1 MSHGLVKWRL
11 RLYPKDFR
19 ESHGDDLLRTYAE
32 VIGDSGRSSWRARL
46 RGVFD
51 LIVGAIGVHSDRL
64 RYARPGAPAGGG
76 PRHED
81 AGMNRRGKWN
91 MTGNLVSDIKYAL
104 RRLSKAPGFTI
115 MAVLTI
121 ALGLGAN
128 TAIFSVVNGVLLEP
142 AEEPRRSPT
151 APGGGVGV
159 KPQNGAANAPHRNL
173 ATGVAAVK
181 ILAISRVRS
190 GPVIIF

>member
-1 MSHGLVKWRL
+1 
-11 RLYPKDFR
+11 
-19 ESHGDDLLRTYAE
+19 
-32 VIGDSGRSSWRARL
+32 
-46 RGVFD
+46 
-51 LIVGAIGVHSDRL
+51 
-64 RYARPGAPAGGG
+64 
-76 PRHED
+76 
-81 AGMNRRGKWN
+81 